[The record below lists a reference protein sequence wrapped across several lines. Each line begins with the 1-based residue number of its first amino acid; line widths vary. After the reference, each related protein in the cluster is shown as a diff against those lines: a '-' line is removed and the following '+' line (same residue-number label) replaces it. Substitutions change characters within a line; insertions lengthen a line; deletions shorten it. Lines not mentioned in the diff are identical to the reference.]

1 MDKIRNFEMVQ
12 CGLCSGFFFST
23 VMHRSYQKEAV
34 DQFLLIFYDQTL
46 EKLFF
51 GFFAPGGECSK
62 STAYRYVNLSLV
74 TVKDITLTFCSIHY
88 FSLETFVSN
97 LNSQRRNIGQK
108 LDIFQLRDI
117 LNKSC
122 HNSRTSNDIDMKL
135 EPVTK
140 LTRQIGQREKK

>member
-1 MDKIRNFEMVQ
+1 MIK
-12 CGLCSGFFFST
+12 
-23 VMHRSYQKEAV
+23 
-34 DQFLLIFYDQTL
+34 TL
-46 EKLFF
+46 KKLFF
-51 GFFAPGGECSK
+51 GFFVPGGGCSK
-62 STAYRYVNLSLV
+62 ITPYRYVNHSLG

-88 FSLETFVSN
+88 FSVETFVSN
-97 LNSQRRNIGQK
+97 LNSLTRNIGQK

-140 LTRQIGQREKK
+140 LTREIGQREKRR